1 MTVNLQVLLKTNV
14 LHNVPKNS
22 LGVDHTED
30 ILRQYLYIFAVFI
43 HSRSIYMLAHYY
55 STNQSEEKPRLMG
68 QASS

>member
-1 MTVNLQVLLKTNV
+1 MTVNLQVLLKINV

-30 ILRQYLYIFAVFI
+30 ILRQYLYILAVFI
-43 HSRSIYMLAHYY
+43 HARSLLLNS

>member
-30 ILRQYLYIFAVFI
+30 ILRQYLYILAVYI
-43 HSRSIYMLAHYY
+43 HTRLLLLNS